1 LTDPSFGEKTPFK
14 ERRAVTFRFGTPKPV
29 PRMLVAG
36 FFAVP
41 KMAEEL
47 GPERTEAAIGTGI

>member
-1 LTDPSFGEKTPFK
+1 L
-14 ERRAVTFRFGTPKPV
+14 RQ
-29 PRMLVAG
+29 LG